1 MDSFSD
7 VWKEVLAVLQPQLT
21 EVVYNMWIEPLEP
34 VKLEGD
40 TVVMLTNSDFK
51 KKIILERFYDV
62 IVKGFEAVLGFPVE
76 LDIIVSQP
84 VPEKKAENTEA
95 QKQGGF
101 TFDNFI
107 VGGSNKFAYSACY
120 RVSNA
125 PGSEYNPLLV
135 YGKSGLGKTHLMLAI
150 REKLHRNFPDMAI
163 IYITGEDFANE
174 LYHCIAEK
182 NTDAFHEKYR
192 NVDVLLMDDIQF
204 IQRKQAAQEEFFHT
218 FNTLTQAGKQVVM
231 TSDRPPKEMEILDDR
246 LRTRFEMGLLADI
259 QPPDIDTRMAIVK
272 RKADECK
279 LTLTPSVIEMMAEH
293 VKSNVRQLEGC
304 VKKLSAM
311 KNLHDIDPTPD
322 VVQGVLTEV
331 VSTAKPVSEVVTMI
345 IDAVVAE
352 YRVTVADIKSEK
364 RNANISLA
372 RQVAMYIIR
381 EMTGM
386 PLQNIGE
393 YFSGKNHATVSHSVK
408 QVEIKMEKDSSFKLT
423 VRELIKNLEEA

>member
-7 VWKEVLAVLQPQLT
+7 VWKEVLALLQPQLT
-21 EVVYNMWIEPLEP
+21 EVVFNMWIEPLEP

-51 KKIILERFYDV
+51 KKIILERFKDV
-62 IVKGFEAVLGFPVE
+62 IINGFEAVLGFPVE

-84 VPEKKAENTEA
+84 VPEKKDNDNETKGA
-95 QKQGGF
+95 F

-125 PGSEYNPLLV
+125 PGAEYNPLLV
-135 YGKSGLGKTHLMLAI
+135 YGRSGLGKTHLMLAI
-150 REKLHRNFPDMAI
+150 YEKLHQNFPDMAI

-182 NTDAFHEKYR
+182 NTEAFHEKYR

-204 IQRKQAAQEEFFHT
+204 IQKKQAAQEEFFHT
-218 FNTLTQAGKQVVM
+218 FNTLIQSNKQIVM

-272 RKADECK
+272 RKADECQ
-279 LTLTPSVIEMMAEH
+279 LTLTPGVIEMMVSH

-304 VKKLSAM
+304 IKKLSAM
-311 KNLHDIDPTPD
+311 KNLHDIDPTPE

-345 IDAVVAE
+345 IDAVSAE
-352 YRVTVADIKSEK
+352 FRVEVADIKSEK
-364 RNANISLA
+364 RTANIILS
-372 RQVAMYIIR
+372 RYVAMYIIR
-381 EMTGM
+381 EITGM
-386 PLQNIGE
+386 PLKNIGE
-393 YFSGKNHATVSHSVK
+393 HFNKNHSTVVHAVTQIES
-408 QVEIKMEKDSSFKLT
+408 KMEKDSSFRLT
-423 VRELIKNLEEA
+423 VKELIKNLEEA

>member
-40 TVVMLTNSDFK
+40 TVVMLTNTDFK
-51 KKIILERFYDV
+51 KKLILERFYEV
-62 IVKGFEAVLGFPVE
+62 ITKGFEAVLGFPVE
-76 LDIIVSQP
+76 LDVIVSQP
-84 VPEKKAENTEA
+84 VPEKPVQENKTEEP
-95 QKQGGF
+95 F
-101 TFDNFI
+101 TFENFI
-107 VGGSNKFAYSACY
+107 VGSSNRFAYSACY

-125 PGSEYNPLLV
+125 PGEEYNPLLV
-135 YGKSGLGKTHLMLAI
+135 YGHSGLGKTHLMLAI
-150 REKLHRNFPDMAI
+150 RDRIHKEHPDMVI
-163 IYITGEDFANE
+163 IYITSEDFANE

-182 NTDAFHEKYR
+182 NTEAFHEKYR

-218 FNTLTQAGKQVVM
+218 FNTLIQARKQVVM
-231 TSDRPPKEMEILDDR
+231 TSDRPPREMEILDDR
-246 LRTRFEMGLLADI
+246 LRTRFESGLLADI

-272 RKADECK
+272 RKADECN
-279 LTLTPSVIEMMAEH
+279 LSLSPSIIEMMAQG
-293 VKSNVRQLEGC
+293 VKNNVRQLEGC

-311 KNLHDIDPTPD
+311 KNLHDIDPTPE
-322 VVQGVLTEV
+322 VVHGVLSEV
-331 VSTAKPVSEVVTMI
+331 ISTAKPVSEVVTMI
-345 IDAVVAE
+345 MDAVVAE
-352 YRVTVADIKSEK
+352 YRVSVSDIKSDK

-393 YFSGKNHATVSHSVK
+393 YFGGKNHATVHHSVK
-408 QVEIKMEKDSSFKLT
+408 QVENKMANDSSFKLT
-423 VRELIKNLEEA
+423 VRELIKNLEES

>member
-7 VWKEVLAVLQPQLT
+7 VWKEVLTVLQPQLT
-21 EVVYNMWIEPLEP
+21 EVVYNMWIAPLEP

-51 KKIILERFYDV
+51 KKITMERFKD
-62 IVKGFEAVLGFPVE
+62 IITQGFEAVLGFPVD
-76 LDIIVSQP
+76 LDVLVSQP
-84 VPEKKAENTEA
+84 VPEKNTQTNENRKKEIY
-95 QKQGGF
+95 

-120 RVSNA
+120 RVANA
-125 PGSEYNPLLV
+125 PGLEYNPLLI
-135 YGKSGLGKTHLMLAI
+135 YGRSGLGKTHLMLAI
-150 REKLHRNFPDMAI
+150 HEYIRRENPDMAV
-163 IYITGEDFANE
+163 IYITSEDFANE
-174 LYHCIAEK
+174 LYHYIAEK
-182 NTDAFHEKYR
+182 NTEAFREKYR

-204 IQRKQAAQEEFFHT
+204 IQKKQAVQEEFFHT
-218 FNTLTQAGKQVVM
+218 FNTLTKANKQIVL
-231 TSDRPPKEMEILDDR
+231 TSDRPPREMEVLEDR
-246 LRTRFEMGLLADI
+246 LRNRFEMGLLADV
-259 QPPDIDTRMAIVK
+259 QPPDIETRIAIVK
-272 RKADECK
+272 RKAEECN
-279 LTLTPSVIEMMAEH
+279 LTLSQSVITMMAEG
-293 VKSNVRQLEGC
+293 VKNNVRQLEGC
-304 VKKLSAM
+304 VKKLSAL
-311 KNLHDIDPTPD
+311 KNLHDIDPTAD

-345 IDAVVAE
+345 MDAVVAE
-352 YRVTVADIKSEK
+352 YRVSLADLKSEK

-408 QVEIKMEKDSSFKLT
+408 QVEIKMEKDSSFKMT